1 MNKYKVEF
9 KQVHTYVVDV
19 LAEDESKAKELAG
32 EKFKE
37 IQSHNVEHYHETED
51 PETEVSTV
59 YDVTN
64 TDDPFNP

>member
-9 KQVHTYVVDV
+9 TETKTYIVDV
-19 LAEDESKAKELAG
+19 KAKSEKEATTKAG
-32 EKFKE
+32 KKFKD
-37 IQSHNVEHYHETED
+37 ILNSGIEHHYETED
-51 PETEVSTV
+51 PCVNVGIV

>member
-9 KQVHTYVVDV
+9 IQTDTYIIDV
-19 LAEDESKAKELAG
+19 LAESEEQAKELSQATW
-32 EKFKE
+32 KE
-37 IQSHNVEHYHETED
+37 VCDNGTYHYHEVDTNVEQG
-51 PETEVSTV
+51 VV